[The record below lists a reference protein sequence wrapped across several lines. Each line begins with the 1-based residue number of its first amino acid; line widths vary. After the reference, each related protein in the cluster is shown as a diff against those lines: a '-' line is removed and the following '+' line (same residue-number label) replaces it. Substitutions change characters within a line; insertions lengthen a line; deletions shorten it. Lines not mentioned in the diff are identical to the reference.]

1 VGPTFILVL
10 CLAAV
15 FCLAPLAVYF
25 LWLAFVTRRHRP
37 TVISGTWDFVGLVAG
52 LSGFVFF
59 GGGLVLSL
67 VQSNFRYWM
76 RGNFESLRAAWG
88 QEKVTWVLLALL
100 YVTIVLAWI
109 GLVLAS
115 RRRSLV
121 VYNIDPGVFESTV
134 TEIFEQLN
142 RPVERRGNLWLGPAP
157 LAEVER
163 FPAGRTATLRWVGED
178 PLLFQ
183 EIERLLREAVRT
195 IVPDENPAT
204 RWLMAGAM
212 GAGAS
217 AACCFGLLVYALSL
231 IK

>member
-15 FCLAPLAVYF
+15 FCLTPLAVYF

-37 TVISGTWDFVGLVAG
+37 TVISGTWDFVGLAAG
-52 LSGFVFF
+52 LSGFVLF

-67 VQSNFRYWM
+67 MQSNFRYWM

-88 QEKVTWVLLALL
+88 QERVTWMLLALL
-100 YVTIVLAWI
+100 YVIGVLAWI
-109 GLVLAS
+109 GLVLAA

-121 VYNIDPGVFESTV
+121 VYNIDPAHFDAVLS
-134 TEIFEQLN
+134 EIFEQLN

-163 FPAGRTATLRWVGED
+163 FVAGRTVTVRWLGED
-178 PLLFQ
+178 TLLFQ
-183 EIERLLREAVRT
+183 DFERLLREAART
-195 IVPDENPAT
+195 MGSDENPAT
-204 RWLMAGAM
+204 RWLMAGAL
-212 GAGAS
+212 GAGSS

-231 IK
+231 VK

>member
-1 VGPTFILVL
+1 MFILVL

-25 LWLAFVTRRHRP
+25 LWLALLTRRSRP
-37 TVISGTWDFVGLVAG
+37 TVIAGQWDFVGLAAG
-52 LSGFVFF
+52 LSGFVLF

-88 QEKVTWVLLALL
+88 QEKVTWILFALL
-100 YVTIVLAWI
+100 YVTLVITWIAMALA
-109 GLVLAS
+109 A

-121 VYNIDPGVFESTV
+121 VYNIDPTVFEATLS
-134 TEIFEQLN
+134 EIFEQLN
-142 RPVERRGNLWLGPAP
+142 RPVERHGNLWVGPAP
-157 LAEVER
+157 LAEVDR
-163 FPAGRTATLRWVGED
+163 FIAGRTVTLRWVGED
-178 PLLFQ
+178 HLLFQ
-183 EIERLLREAVRT
+183 EVERLLREAART
-195 IVPDENPAT
+195 IIPDENPAS
-204 RWLMAGAM
+204 RWLMACAV

-217 AACCFGLLVYALSL
+217 AASCFGLLAYALSL